1 MNNKLLE
8 FKTKVLAK
16 EVNDKIHQ
24 ELKEE
29 SSDLY
34 KHYEAPE
41 IIKFQL
47 CYTSRFNHIS
57 YIRNSPDILIE
68 LDQEDLEYFKNKYL
82 PKMEDEYKANLAEL
96 NKKYNK

>member
-8 FKTKVLAK
+8 FKTKVFAK
-16 EVNDKIHQ
+16 EVNDKIRQ

-29 SSDLY
+29 TSDLY
-34 KHYEAPE
+34 KHYDSPE

-47 CYTSRFNHIS
+47 CCTSSFEYMS
-57 YIRNSPDILIE
+57 YIRNSPSVLIE
-68 LDQEDLEYFKNKYL
+68 LDQEDLEYFKKKYL
-82 PKMEDEYKANLAEL
+82 PKMEDEYQANLAEL